1 MVGAGCFAVCL
12 CGFMLGFVW
21 LVIACE
27 FCLLVVGLLSVGFC
41 ICWLLLRLVFACGF
55 GWVGFGGCVLGVF
68 GDSFWI
74 WCCLDGWDVWLL

>member
-1 MVGAGCFAVCL
+1 MGCFAVCL

-27 FCLLVVGLLSVGFC
+27 FCLLVVGLVSVGFC

-55 GWVGFGGCVLGVF
+55 GVGWVWWVCVGCV
-68 GDSFWI
+68 W
-74 WCCLDGWDVWLL
+74 